1 MDTTLALGHSAR
13 VTCRLDGNKTSEF
26 VIFSGVFLAC
36 ADAKTL
42 GRAEPYSWTEVPEAI
57 EQRTERTLSSWSGP
71 GIGQLSS
78 RTLTVSTCCWNVAT
92 FPPAKVKTWAIF
104 TLAGAPELLCFQL

>member
-1 MDTTLALGHSAR
+1 METRQVSSSSSR
-13 VTCRLDGNKTSEF
+13 VSLR
-26 VIFSGVFLAC
+26 A

-42 GRAEPYSWTEVPEAI
+42 GRAEPNSWTEVPAEI
-57 EQRTERTLSSWSGP
+57 EQRTERTLSSGSRLS
-71 GIGQLSS
+71 IHQLSS

-92 FPPAKVKTWAIF
+92 FPSAKVKTWAIF